1 MSLILQNIN
10 IINVDERK
18 INYNQDIRIKDG
30 IITQIGKVS
39 PQETDKVIDG
49 TDKFAI
55 PGLIDAHIHFF
66 QSSGVFTRP
75 DIVDARQIR
84 SYKDETA
91 SIKASVKEIFLRYL
105 SCGITS
111 VVDCGGPF
119 WNYEVKALAD
129 TLPDKAPR
137 VAVAG
142 PLLSTVSR
150 EILDL
155 GDPPIIKME
164 SFEHAKKLVHDNAV
178 KNPAFIKF
186 WFIFLPQSFEDDS
199 KLVEDGIKESKRQG
213 LRVAVHATELET
225 AKRAIKYGADILV
238 HSVGSEP
245 VDDEF
250 IELAKKNNIVYIPT
264 LIVSQRYVETFNFK
278 TTLNNYEQ
286 IMGDPSFFLA
296 LRQLKKV
303 DPELKKTIM
312 GPSKARM
319 SRDPS
324 QMNIIAKEN
333 LKKLFEAGVFI
344 ASGTDAGNTGTL
356 HGPSLHRELEVMVEA
371 GMDTFSVLKSSTIN
385 AARVLGQEKVGLI
398 KEGYAADLVILH
410 KNPIENISYTTT
422 IRQVIRNGV
431 VLTSD
436 TLYSPIT
443 QSDVV
448 DKQIQAY
455 NKHDLEGFLATYDP
469 EIQLFDLKSNSCL
482 VNGLQEMRKHYQDFF
497 EVNPKVHV
505 TITNKIVEG
514 NTVIYHEEITALTD
528 GKTTATNPIVIFE
541 VINQLIT
548 RVWFSH

>member
-10 IINVDERK
+10 IITIDERK
-18 INYNQDIRIKDG
+18 INYNQDIRIEDG

-39 PQETDKVIDG
+39 PEENDTVIDG
-49 TDKFAI
+49 TDKFVI

-75 DIVDARQIR
+75 DIVDARQVR

-91 SIKASVKEIFLRYL
+91 SIKSSVKDIFLRYL
-105 SCGITS
+105 SCGITG

-129 TLPDKAPR
+129 TLPNTAPH

-155 GDPPIIKME
+155 GDPPIIKVE
-164 SFEHAKKLVHDNAV
+164 SPDHAKKLVHDNAV
-178 KNPAFIKF
+178 KHPAFIKF
-186 WFIFLPQSFEDDS
+186 WYIFLPKSFEDDS
-199 KLVEDGIKESKRQG
+199 KLIEEGIKESKRQG
-213 LRVAVHATELET
+213 LKVAVHATELET

-245 VDDEF
+245 VDEEF
-250 IELAKKNNIVYIPT
+250 IDLAKKNNVVYIPT

-286 IMGDPSFFLA
+286 IMGDPGFFSA
-296 LRQLKKV
+296 LRQLKNV
-303 DPELKKTIM
+303 EPELKKTIM
-312 GPSKARM
+312 EPSKARM

-333 LKKLFEAGVFI
+333 LKKLFEAGIFI

-371 GMDTFSVLKSSTIN
+371 GMDPFSVLKCSTIN
-385 AARVLGQEKVGLI
+385 GARVLGQEKVGLV
-398 KEGYAADLVILH
+398 KEEFVADLVILD
-410 KNPIENISYTTT
+410 KNPVENISNTTS
-422 IRQVIRNGV
+422 IQQVIRNGV
-431 VLTSD
+431 VLDHD

-443 QSDVV
+443 QADIVN
-448 DKQIQAY
+448 KQIQAY
-455 NKHDLEGFLATYDP
+455 NNHDLEAFLATYDP
-469 EIQLFDLKSNSCL
+469 EIQLFDLKTNSIL
-482 VNGLQEMRKHYQDFF
+482 VHGLKELEKHYQEFF
-497 EVNPKVHV
+497 EGNPKVHV
-505 TITNKIVEG
+505 TSKNKIVEG
-514 NTVIYHEEITALTD
+514 NLVIYHEEITGLNGTQ
-528 GKTTATNPIVIFE
+528 TTTSPVVIFE

-548 RVWFSH
+548 RVWSSH